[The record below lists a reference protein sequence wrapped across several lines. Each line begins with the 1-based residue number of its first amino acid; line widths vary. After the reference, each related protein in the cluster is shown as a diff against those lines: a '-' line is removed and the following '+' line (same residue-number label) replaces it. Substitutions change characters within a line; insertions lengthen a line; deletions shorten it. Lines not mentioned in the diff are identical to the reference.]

1 MRFTPIFGVVGLAAT
16 AAVVLAANVIQPPV
30 SDGVKVSVT
39 PTRQGEIVSAI
50 RQNGYRC
57 DSLLETRM
65 LKSNGDSNELVARC
79 DGDLRY
85 QVTARAD
92 AISSVAAWD

>member
-1 MRFTPIFGVVGLAAT
+1 MRFTAIFGIVGLAAT
-16 AAVVLAANVIQPPV
+16 AAVILTANVIQPPV
-30 SDGVKVSVT
+30 SDGVKVTVT
-39 PTRQGEIVSAI
+39 SARQGEIVSAI

-57 DSLLETRM
+57 DSLVETRM
-65 LKSNGDSNELVARC
+65 LKSGGDSNELVARC

-92 AISSVAAWD
+92 TISSVSAWD